1 MKIFSFLKSPIQ
13 VITRPGIE
21 QLHCRD
27 QHTNHHT
34 RQPLVSCSVDLCL
47 FQTSLPLPG
56 SDIDSTG
63 VSDVMVT
70 VDLAEEPV
78 PSQFHT
84 TVVVHSSSEP
94 SPGLTFDEA
103 IDVISTST
111 SQLSVSEEPAVT
123 TVQELEQSREQAER
137 DVVTSA
143 PVVTSSSVL
152 PSTASEA
159 AGGAE
164 AAAASLL
171 DQRPRAPF
179 GRRPRSQAAAQETAS
194 NSSPFGGGHH
204 SSGMRSNNELA
215 HNAVMDA
222 LFRRHSKAEA
232 AASAR
237 RQQQEANTRTASS
250 TNQTSGSSNSMSVS
264 VPNLT
269 STMEQTVSLL
279 ETFAMVARRNLGNNS
294 GSVMS
299 AVTGSN
305 NNPCSSLV
313 RLALSSNSPG
323 TFDTS

>member
-1 MKIFSFLKSPIQ
+1 M
-13 VITRPGIE
+13 
-21 QLHCRD
+21 C
-27 QHTNHHT
+27 
-34 RQPLVSCSVDLCL
+34 

-56 SDIDSTG
+56 SDVDSTG

-94 SPGLTFDEA
+94 SRGLTFDEA
-103 IDVISTST
+103 VDVISTST
-111 SQLSVSEEPAVT
+111 SQLSVSEEPSAS
-123 TVQELEQSREQAER
+123 QEPEAHEQSEQEA
-137 DVVTSA
+137 VTSA
-143 PVVTSSSVL
+143 PAVTSSSVS
-152 PSTASEA
+152 PST
-159 AGGAE
+159 
-164 AAAASLL
+164 
-171 DQRPRAPF
+171 PRAPF
-179 GRRPRSQAAAQETAS
+179 GRRPSSRSQAAAQDTTAG
-194 NSSPFGGGHH
+194 SSAPFGGGHH
-204 SSGMRSNNELA
+204 SSGTRSNNELA

-237 RQQQEANTRTASS
+237 RQQQEANTRTTSS
-250 TNQTSGSSNSMSVS
+250 ANQTSGGSSNSMSVS

-269 STMEQTVSLL
+269 TTMEQTVSLL

-323 TFDTS
+323 ISNTLFHCQPIFDVMTLAKLFTHILPPSSIIYYL

>member
-1 MKIFSFLKSPIQ
+1 LKWIISWTTT
-13 VITRPGIE
+13 VHMCA
-21 QLHCRD
+21 LW
-27 QHTNHHT
+27 
-34 RQPLVSCSVDLCL
+34 SCSIGLCC

-56 SDIDSTG
+56 SDVDSTG
-63 VSDVMVT
+63 LSDVMVT
-70 VDLAEEPV
+70 VDLAEEP
-78 PSQFHT
+78 PASQFHT

-94 SPGLTFDEA
+94 SPGLSFDEA
-103 IDVISTST
+103 VDVISTST
-111 SQLSVSEEPAVT
+111 SQLSVSEEPSTAA
-123 TVQELEQSREQAER
+123 VQEPSAVSHEQTEQ
-137 DVVTSA
+137 DVVTSTPA
-143 PVVTSSSVL
+143 VTSSSVPL
-152 PSTASEA
+152 STTSEA
-159 AGGAE
+159 TGGAE
-164 AAAASLL
+164 AAAASLP
-171 DQRPRAPF
+171 DSRPRAPF
-179 GRRPRSQAAAQETAS
+179 GRRPSSRSQDTTAGS
-194 NSSPFGGGHH
+194 MPFGGGHH

-237 RQQQEANTRTASS
+237 RQQQEANTRTTSS
-250 TNQTSGSSNSMSVS
+250 TNQNSGSSNSMSVS

-323 TFDTS
+323 LYRTT

>member
-1 MKIFSFLKSPIQ
+1 MTQ
-13 VITRPGIE
+13 VYP
-21 QLHCRD
+21 
-27 QHTNHHT
+27 
-34 RQPLVSCSVDLCL
+34 CS
-47 FQTSLPLPG
+47 FQTSLPLPV

-70 VDLAEEPV
+70 VDLAEEPT

-84 TVVVHSSSEP
+84 TVVVHSSLEP

-103 IDVISTST
+103 VDVISAST
-111 SQLSVSEEPAVT
+111 SELSVSDEPAGT
-123 TVQELEQSREQAER
+123 ALQESADAVQELSEEAIVPS
-137 DVVTSA
+137 T
-143 PVVTSSSVL
+143 PVVTSTAPPSS
-152 PSTASEA
+152 SSEA
-159 AGGAE
+159 AAGVE
-164 AAAASLL
+164 TVAAGLP

-179 GRRPRSQAAAQETAS
+179 GRRPSSRSQAMAQDTTAGS
-194 NSSPFGGGHH
+194 TPFGIGQHT
-204 SSGMRSNNELA
+204 RSNNELA

-232 AASAR
+232 AASATH
-237 RQQQEANTRTASS
+237 RQQQEPNTRTTSAS
-250 TNQTSGSSNSMSVS
+250 NQTSGSSSSMSVS

-299 AVTGSN
+299 AVAGSN

-323 TFDTS
+323 TCYMSMLLVVLYVFDS

>member
-1 MKIFSFLKSPIQ
+1 
-13 VITRPGIE
+13 
-21 QLHCRD
+21 
-27 QHTNHHT
+27 
-34 RQPLVSCSVDLCL
+34 
-47 FQTSLPLPG
+47 
-56 SDIDSTG
+56 
-63 VSDVMVT
+63 MVT
-70 VDLAEEPV
+70 VDLAEEPT
-78 PSQFHT
+78 PSQCHT
-84 TVVVHSSSEP
+84 TVVVHSTSEP
-94 SPGLTFDEA
+94 SPGMAFDEA
-103 IDVISTST
+103 VDVISMST
-111 SQLSVSEEPAVT
+111 SQLSVSEEPAAT
-123 TVQELEQSREQAER
+123 AVQEPESVVHEQTEQ
-137 DVVTSA
+137 DVVTSS
-143 PVVTSSSVL
+143 PVVTSSSVP

-164 AAAASLL
+164 AAATSLP
-171 DQRPRAPF
+171 DPRPRAPF
-179 GRRPRSQAAAQETAS
+179 GRRPSSRSQAAAQDTTAGS
-194 NSSPFGGGHH
+194 TFGGGHH

-237 RQQQEANTRTASS
+237 RQQQEANTRTTSS

-323 TFDTS
+323 TFRRS

>member
-1 MKIFSFLKSPIQ
+1 MSC
-13 VITRPGIE
+13 GI
-21 QLHCRD
+21 
-27 QHTNHHT
+27 
-34 RQPLVSCSVDLCL
+34 DLCW

-70 VDLAEEPV
+70 VDLAEEPA

-94 SPGLTFDEA
+94 SAGLTFDEA
-103 IDVISTST
+103 VDVISTST
-111 SQLSVSEEPAVT
+111 SQLSVSEEPAT
-123 TVQELEQSREQAER
+123 TVQEPEDPSQEQAEQ

-143 PVVTSSSVL
+143 PAVTTSNVP
-152 PSTASEA
+152 PSMSEA
-159 AGGAE
+159 VGGAE
-164 AAAASLL
+164 AAAASLP

-179 GRRPRSQAAAQETAS
+179 GRRPRSQAASQETAA

-215 HNAVMDA
+215 HSAVMDA

-232 AASAR
+232 ASSAR
-237 RQQQEANTRTASS
+237 RQQQEANSRTASS

-323 TFDTS
+323 TSHTS